1 MHENEDFGLEDFE
14 SALFDDDY
22 QTGDDNDTDDSD
34 VTETD
39 DDPQDTD
46 SDDQDE
52 AEGDDSDE
60 EDDTDDSEDD
70 DADGSEEGD
79 SSNTDADGTFTI
91 KVNKEER
98 KVTLEEMTTL
108 AQKGADY
115 DRVKEQNTRH
125 QQTIADLQSKLEG
138 VSSQQAVLDILDTIA
153 QRSGSTLEQLA
164 ESLYVN
170 FRKSAG
176 ASEDVAREELKSA
189 KLEKELNSYTFAVK
203 QSDGSITILNCVVSF
218 AADGSWKR
226 CGTISADGMALHV
239 DTEDGHV
246 VYLIQSYKDVVVEWA
261 AFYEG
266 SYTADTLPPYVPKG
280 YGAELLE
287 CQRYY
292 VPNTRTAVFVPANGY
307 LTVYF
312 PVDMRLESPTI
323 TAESSNDNDCTV
335 SLVSRR
341 GFVLVNNNAAISQI
355 YWEASADL

>member
-1 MHENEDFGLEDFE
+1 MHENEDFGLEEFE

-39 DDPQDTD
+39 DDSQDTG

-70 DADGSEEGD
+70 GADGSEEGD
-79 SSNTDADGTFTI
+79 SGNTDADGTFTI

-115 DRVKEQNTRH
+115 DRVKEQNTKH

-138 VSSQQAVLDILDTIA
+138 VSSQQAVLDILGTIA
-153 QRSGSTLEQLA
+153 QKSNSTLEQLA
-164 ESLYVN
+164 ESLYIN

-189 KLEKELNSYTFAVK
+189 KLEKELNSYKAKQTQQQEQETDAEARAKRDLEDFAREYPEVELTEELVDK
-203 QSDGSITILNCVVSF
+203 LVPDIQNGMTLS
-218 AADGSWKR
+218 AAYRKYEK
-226 CGTISADGMALHV
+226 AQ
-239 DTEDGHV
+239 DTAR
-246 VYLIQSYKDVVVEWA
+246 I
-261 AFYEG
+261 
-266 SYTADTLPPYVPKG
+266 
-280 YGAELLE
+280 
-287 CQRYY
+287 
-292 VPNTRTAVFVPANGY
+292 
-307 LTVYF
+307 
-312 PVDMRLESPTI
+312 
-323 TAESSNDNDCTV
+323 
-335 SLVSRR
+335 
-341 GFVLVNNNAAISQI
+341 
-355 YWEASADL
+355 ADLERQLAAKAQNDKNKKRSPGSQRDSGGRSPKSDYDVFEKALFG

>member
-39 DDPQDTD
+39 DDYQDTG

-60 EDDTDDSEDD
+60 DEDTDDSEDD
-70 DADGSEEGD
+70 GADGDGEGD
-79 SSNTDADGTFTI
+79 KGNTNADGTFTI

-115 DRVKEQNTRH
+115 DRVKEQNTKH

-138 VSSQQAVLDILDTIA
+138 VSSQQAVLDILGTIA
-153 QRSGSTLEQLA
+153 QRSNSTLEQLA
-164 ESLYVN
+164 ESLYIN

-189 KLEKELNSYTFAVK
+189 KLEKELNSYKAKQTQQQEQETDAEARAKRDLEDFAREYPEVELTEELVDK
-203 QSDGSITILNCVVSF
+203 LVPDIQNGMTLS
-218 AADGSWKR
+218 AAYRKYEKAQD
-226 CGTISADGMALHV
+226 SAR
-239 DTEDGHV
+239 
-246 VYLIQSYKDVVVEWA
+246 I
-261 AFYEG
+261 
-266 SYTADTLPPYVPKG
+266 
-280 YGAELLE
+280 AELERQLAAKAQNDKNKKRSPGS
-287 CQRYY
+287 QRDSGGRSPKSDYD
-292 VPNTRTAVFVPANGY
+292 VFEKALFG
-307 LTVYF
+307 
-312 PVDMRLESPTI
+312 
-323 TAESSNDNDCTV
+323 
-335 SLVSRR
+335 
-341 GFVLVNNNAAISQI
+341 
-355 YWEASADL
+355 